1 MIRFLPLSVAVLLA
15 ANASA
20 QTTHRTL
27 ISRVDANR
35 VSLQRA
41 WFTRVRVDPA
51 RGRIAHVTQ
60 HVSSKHAYTVY
71 VVTHDRGKLNF
82 SERDIDRFGRTLGKD
97 GAKKLADRHLAD
109 LTLQKLN
116 PKLSTQTIPETSL
129 YVMTDMGMVQAIDGE
144 TGRTRWTTPV
154 GNPFY
159 YSEAPG
165 ANDDY
170 VAAVNGSSI
179 FVIDQA
185 NGKIV
190 WRRQARGAPG
200 AGPAVTALAVFVPML
215 NGAVESYQLL
225 DHRRPPRI
233 LKSHGRAIVQ
243 PIYTGSNVAWPT
255 DRGHLNVAEERRS
268 KMRFRLETNNH
279 IVARATAL
287 SPGRL
292 LTASTDGY
300 LYCIDEMSGD
310 IQWRFSTGEPLL
322 KAPIVVGDS
331 IYLVTEDRTLFCLSA
346 DLGRMHWSTTGIRG
360 FLAASE
366 KRLYCSNT
374 AGRLQII
381 HAATGS
387 PLGSLPTEALDLR
400 VANHQTDRIY
410 LGSRHGVIQ
419 CLHEV
424 EQEWPHIHAGVL
436 EERPAKQ
443 PARKASGLG
452 TPAAAEEA
460 PLGNDEDPFSSGDS
474 PAAGG
479 DDPFGDGDDPF
490 GGEGAGSD
498 PFGGGDGGGDD
509 PFGGDGGSDGDDPFG
524 GDSGGDG
531 LF

>member
-1 MIRFLPLSVAVLLA
+1 MKCGVRLYSAFRRVSPMIRFLPLSVAVLLA

-190 WRRQARGAPG
+190 WRRQARGCA
-200 AGPAVTALAVFVPML
+200 AT
-215 NGAVESYQLL
+215 
-225 DHRRPPRI
+225 RRRRARCAWWTRRVAQCPSRRTRA
-233 LKSHGRAIVQ
+233 SCGRAG
-243 PIYTGSNVAWPT
+243 TST
-255 DRGHLNVAEERRS
+255 SLN
-268 KMRFRLETNNH
+268 
-279 IVARATAL
+279 
-287 SPGRL
+287 
-292 LTASTDGY
+292 
-300 LYCIDEMSGD
+300 
-310 IQWRFSTGEPLL
+310 
-322 KAPIVVGDS
+322 
-331 IYLVTEDRTLFCLSA
+331 
-346 DLGRMHWSTTGIRG
+346 
-360 FLAASE
+360 
-366 KRLYCSNT
+366 
-374 AGRLQII
+374 
-381 HAATGS
+381 
-387 PLGSLPTEALDLR
+387 
-400 VANHQTDRIY
+400 
-410 LGSRHGVIQ
+410 
-419 CLHEV
+419 
-424 EQEWPHIHAGVL
+424 
-436 EERPAKQ
+436 
-443 PARKASGLG
+443 
-452 TPAAAEEA
+452 
-460 PLGNDEDPFSSGDS
+460 
-474 PAAGG
+474 
-479 DDPFGDGDDPF
+479 
-490 GGEGAGSD
+490 
-498 PFGGGDGGGDD
+498 
-509 PFGGDGGSDGDDPFG
+509 
-524 GDSGGDG
+524 
-531 LF
+531 